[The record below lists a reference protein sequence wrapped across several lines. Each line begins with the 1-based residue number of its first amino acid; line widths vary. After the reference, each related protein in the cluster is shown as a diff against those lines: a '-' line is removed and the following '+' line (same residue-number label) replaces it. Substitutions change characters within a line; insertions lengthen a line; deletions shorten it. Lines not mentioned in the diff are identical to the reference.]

1 MTVTGIIERTSYI
14 DGCWIEP
21 GEREIKE
28 HYSPID
34 TERLVGRSIQLTAAD
49 VDAAVQGARRELPN
63 WSGLSGMERA
73 SYLFRAAQFLEERKE
88 ELAQLLTL
96 EMGKPIG
103 EARGEVQRAVLLFR
117 YYAGEGMRSIG
128 EVLPAS
134 DRVSLLYTTR
144 VPLGVVGLITP
155 WNFPVAIPVWKLAP
169 AIIFGNTVV
178 WKPAEHAAIT
188 AARLMQLLEES
199 GLPPGVV
206 QLVSGSGSVV
216 GQRLLEHP
224 QVTGI
229 SFTGSDAVGRE
240 VARQASAR
248 HAKYQLEMG
257 GKNSSVVLADADL
270 ERAADTIISAA
281 MRSAGQKCT
290 ATSRVI
296 VEKPVRDRLTSL
308 LVEKSGGIKLSNP
321 LEEDCYLGPVVSKG
335 QHESI
340 LGSIDRGLQ
349 EGARLLAGGRART
362 EGDFA
367 RGYYIEPT
375 VLDGVEPQSYLAQE
389 EVFGPVLAVMEADD
403 LEHAL
408 ELANGVRYGLAA
420 SVFTNSQQQ
429 ARRFINGIEAGLVK
443 VNGETAGVE
452 LQAPFGGMKLSS
464 SYSRE
469 QGRAAIEFFTQV
481 KTVLVTP

>member
-1 MTVTGIIERTSYI
+1 MTEVIERTSYI
-14 DGCWIEP
+14 DGRWIEP
-21 GEREIKE
+21 GERKIKE
-28 HYSPID
+28 HYSPMD

-49 VDAAVQGARRELPN
+49 VDTAVQGARRELPR

-73 SYLFRAAQFLEERKE
+73 SYLFRAAQLLEERKE

-134 DRVSLLYTTR
+134 DGISQLYTTR
-144 VPLGVVGLITP
+144 VALGVVGLITP
-155 WNFPVAIPVWKLAP
+155 WNFPAAIPVWKLAP

-178 WKPAEHAAIT
+178 WKPAEHASIT

-199 GLPPGVV
+199 GLPPGIV

-216 GQRLLEHP
+216 GQRILEHP

-240 VARQASAR
+240 VARQASER

-257 GKNSSVVLADADL
+257 GKNSTVVLADADL
-270 ERAADTIISAA
+270 DKAADTIISAA

-308 LVEKSGGIKLSNP
+308 LVERAGSIKLSNP

-335 QHESI
+335 QYESI
-340 LGSIDRGLQ
+340 LGSIDKGLQ

-362 EGDFA
+362 EGEFA

-375 VLDGVEPQSYLAQE
+375 VFDRVAPESFLAQE
-389 EVFGPVLAVMEADD
+389 EVFGPVLAILEADD

-420 SVFTNSQQQ
+420 SVFTKSQQH
-429 ARRFINGIEAGLVK
+429 AHRFINGIEAGLIK